1 MGGNER
7 KIKQRLTD
15 FQPGKREINDVD
27 EHPFGVQRVVCSVE
41 EEGRCPFLGL
51 GGFHQNIAPV
61 EVPGESRTYL

>member
-1 MGGNER
+1 
-7 KIKQRLTD
+7 
-15 FQPGKREINDVD
+15 VD